1 MLDLYKRVKQLEH
14 KLNNVI
20 SFGTIKEVL
29 LGNNV
34 IVDLG
39 NNLET
44 PELPYVINS
53 SGNAKVYFAAQKGDQ
68 VMVIAK
74 GGSLHQ
80 AVVVPSIYKENVEV
94 GAEEWRLE
102 FASGSI
108 LYKAGKLE
116 IKCEAEV
123 TIESAKA
130 TIKADQIILGDD
142 SGGEVV
148 CKNHTCSFTG
158 APHTLGSSKIKGA
171 M

>member
-1 MLDLYKRVKQLEH
+1 MFNWYKRIVKLEEQV
-14 KLNNVI
+14 NNIVR
-20 SFGTIKEVL
+20 FGTIKEVL
-29 LGNNV
+29 VGNNV

-39 NNLET
+39 NGLET
-44 PELPYVINS
+44 PALPYLINS
-53 SGNAKVYFAAQKGDQ
+53 SGNAKVYFAPKVGDQ

-74 GGSLHQ
+74 AGSLHQ
-80 AVVVPSIYKENVEV
+80 AVVIPSIYSGDVTVEQ
-94 GAEEWRLE
+94 EEWRLE

-116 IKCEAEV
+116 IKCESDV
-123 TIESAKA
+123 TIESPKA

>member
-1 MLDLYKRVKQLEH
+1 MFNWYRRIVRIEEQV
-14 KLNNVI
+14 NNIVR
-20 SFGTIKEVL
+20 FGVIKEVL

-44 PELPYVINS
+44 PELPYLINS

-74 GGSLHQ
+74 AGSLHQ

-94 GAEEWRLE
+94 SSEEWRLE